1 MKRLWLVLLLACA
14 RGKPEVPIL
23 AYHSVGGAASDYV
36 VPVPA
41 FEQQL
46 DWLAAQGFH
55 TISLHELAER
65 RAGRARLPSR
75 AIVLT
80 FDDGKSD
87 ALEVV
92 LPLLRKHDMRAT
104 FFIITGQIGRP
115 GFLSW
120 AGVRALAAAGMEIG
134 SHTRS
139 HPRLPDLTNAAAEE
153 ELKSSKAI
161 LEAQLGGPVEA
172 LAYPYNSLR
181 SHTVALVA
189 EAGYRIAVAGPAHG
203 TSDVLRLRRLP
214 VEGFTPLSVI
224 QDAVGR

>member
-1 MKRLWLVLLLACA
+1 M
-14 RGKPEVPIL
+14 VPIL